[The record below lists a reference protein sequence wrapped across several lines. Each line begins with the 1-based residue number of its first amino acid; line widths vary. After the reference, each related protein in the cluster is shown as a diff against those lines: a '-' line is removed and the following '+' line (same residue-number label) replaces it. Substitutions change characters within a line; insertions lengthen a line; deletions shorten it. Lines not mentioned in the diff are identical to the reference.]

1 MREFPFDDI
10 ADGKM
15 TIKIDDRETNTYI
28 QKTIDPTCWKDA
40 LREFVNMLNGCG
52 YIINPIKAEDVFN
65 ELQDSQRKEY
75 LNDE

>member
-15 TIKIDDRETNTYI
+15 TIKIDDRETSTYI

-65 ELQDSQRKEY
+65 ELEDSQRKEY
-75 LNDE
+75 LNHE